1 MKILFFIFSLD
12 STTSI
17 GLIEGYADQAGFGE
31 ENSSDLVDHGLVV
44 LFQPFTE
51 HRQRSR
57 YLEWTSGSDKILV
70 CWKWIGRW
78 RLSSRTLW
86 KSFHECAGHLRCFRC
101 QIDGQSTNLENL
113 FNITSQMQKNGPPG
127 VWLCSTDMVLTCSD
141 VAIDWSCVKDGLLIC
156 SICDPH
162 YAANHGA
169 VKVNSDGVVSSILY
183 CGTLQALRD
192 YTLTDGTVLMSLFF
206 DFLVAMAEDVIQDTF
221 VSGHYGHCYDQK
233 FSLEKRTMAQRT
245 QTVVWKELSPCTLK
259 TYVLKGQPSHHY
271 LSQDTIDRRN
281 FDFLVNRTDSDRL
294 LHAVLDV
301 DEQAVD
307 DSALLMNS
315 FVKSDKFCI
324 GSHSVLK
331 NCCLEARE
339 LVIGK
344 NCYINGQTV
353 NLNARALIIPENTCI
368 IQYEVFSKMSGA
380 SSPFIVTFA
389 MKSTVFAENSL
400 LFIMLKLLQPGQEQ
414 DCFKILKF
422 IACKEGSLQRALH
435 LITSTQDQEQLNR
448 LKNCKRVLLTSL
460 WARQDL
466 KGQFCRF
473 WDTFFRVTN
482 AINKRILVEK

>member
-169 VKVNSDGVVSSILY
+169 VKGVVSSILY